1 MPADLP
7 AWQACNVPTKGAGRN
22 TAGCVVQIFKQGGD
36 HQWRMIF
43 DETVDQQFSCALR
56 RKVISI

>member
-1 MPADLP
+1 MPADLQ

-43 DETVDQQFSCALR
+43 DETVDQQLS
-56 RKVISI
+56 